1 MKNVCGVVFA
11 ALIASSMILVPF
23 ASAATCPDDEKKP
36 AAKKD
41 GAKPKREPG
50 AMFKKMDKNGDGK
63 VSKDEFVNSR
73 KSDDAKKKA
82 EGFFG
87 KMDFSETLIP
97 YTWDTS
103 WIPKQVEAMV
113 QTMNSAS
120 IPGSHPSCKNCA
132 YASQWAQFK

>member
-1 MKNVCGVVFA
+1 MKNVYGVVFA

-87 KMDFSETLIP
+87 KRDKNSDGFITKDELAGP
-97 YTWDTS
+97 GKGKKDAD
-103 WIPKQVEAMV
+103 KKKKKEAA
-113 QTMNSAS
+113 N
-120 IPGSHPSCKNCA
+120 
-132 YASQWAQFK
+132 